1 MSKFTSDFIEELW
14 QKESILEFLNIHL
27 NKNKFTFGIIL

>member
-1 MSKFTSDFIEELW
+1 MSKFTFDFIEELW
-14 QKESILEFLNIHL
+14 QKESILGFPNIHL